1 MNIAEQKNKITVITV
16 VYNNVSGIKDTLDS
30 FVAQSWNNKEL
41 IVIDGGSTD
50 GTWEVV
56 NSYSESISYKCSEPD
71 GGIYDA
77 MNKGID
83 RATGEWITF
92 LNSGDVFV
100 DDTVLERVFASDLY
114 EGIDVVYGD
123 SIEVNG
129 IARLL
134 LTAPS
139 DISRMEY
146 FPVYRHG
153 SSFVRTAVQQK
164 HKFNLSLKKELG
176 YSLDWEMIHRMYKD
190 ACTFRKVDVAV
201 QAFLKEGVSDRPY
214 MSRWYNYKIT
224 SGGSFCLKKFI
235 YFLYNCI
242 LYAFVNSALYS
253 WVRAFFMEFLLNSCM
268 PHVHFWSIRRAY
280 LKLVRSKIGKGT
292 FIMKNVYIQSPNR
305 LTIGDYSHINRG
317 VVLDARGDI
326 MIGSSVSVSHNV
338 NIMTGGHDHMSENF
352 TGVFK
357 PIIIKDY
364 AWIGVGATILQGVT
378 IGKGAVVC
386 AGAVVN
392 KDVADYEI
400 VGGVPA
406 KKIGERTQK
415 LNYRCC
421 WDTPFT

>member
-139 DISRMEY
+139 DIS
-146 FPVYRHG
+146 VG
-153 SSFVRTAVQQK
+153 
-164 HKFNLSLKKELG
+164 L
-176 YSLDWEMIHRMYKD
+176 
-190 ACTFRKVDVAV
+190 
-201 QAFLKEGVSDRPY
+201 FL
-214 MSRWYNYKIT
+214 
-224 SGGSFCLKKFI
+224 FI
-235 YFLYNCI
+235 
-242 LYAFVNSALYS
+242 
-253 WVRAFFMEFLLNSCM
+253 
-268 PHVHFWSIRRAY
+268 
-280 LKLVRSKIGKGT
+280 
-292 FIMKNVYIQSPNR
+292 
-305 LTIGDYSHINRG
+305 
-317 VVLDARGDI
+317 
-326 MIGSSVSVSHNV
+326 
-338 NIMTGGHDHMSENF
+338 
-352 TGVFK
+352 
-357 PIIIKDY
+357 
-364 AWIGVGATILQGVT
+364 
-378 IGKGAVVC
+378 
-386 AGAVVN
+386 
-392 KDVADYEI
+392 
-400 VGGVPA
+400 
-406 KKIGERTQK
+406 
-415 LNYRCC
+415 
-421 WDTPFT
+421 